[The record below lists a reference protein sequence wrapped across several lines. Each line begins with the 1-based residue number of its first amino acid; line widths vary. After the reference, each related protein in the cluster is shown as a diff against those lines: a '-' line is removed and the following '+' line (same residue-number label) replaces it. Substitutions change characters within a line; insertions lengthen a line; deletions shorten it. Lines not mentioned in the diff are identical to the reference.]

1 MDAYDMALVKT
12 RCRDCTSF
20 IPAVRTFDREV
31 VRKAG
36 CLRGGG
42 FEEWERPEDVPEKGC
57 AGFGKWADDVE
68 RPWETRPNLS
78 VDMEY
83 RGGQPH
89 CGFCG
94 RPVAK
99 HFRFCPDC
107 GCEMEDPRG
116 GSR

>member
-36 CLRGGG
+36 CLRCVAEGRG
-42 FEEWERPEDVPEKGC
+42 WDAPEDGC
-57 AGFGKWADDVE
+57 GDFARWADDVE
-68 RPWETRPNLS
+68 RPWEIWPNLS

-83 RGGQPH
+83 RGGKPL
-89 CGFCG
+89 CGFCH
-94 RPVAK
+94 RPVAR
-99 HFRFCPDC
+99 HYRFCPDC
-107 GCEMEDPRG
+107 GCEMHDPRG
-116 GSR
+116 DSI